1 MIETHER
8 KSLRIIFDRVRP
20 DNITGFMESLLET
33 YKSQYKD
40 DFTAILETAVISMK
54 TAEKTTFIN

>member
-1 MIETHER
+1 MID
-8 KSLRIIFDRVRP
+8 LQIIFNRVRP
-20 DNITGFMESLLET
+20 DNIIGFMESLMET

-40 DFTAILETAVISMK
+40 DFTTILETAVKSMK